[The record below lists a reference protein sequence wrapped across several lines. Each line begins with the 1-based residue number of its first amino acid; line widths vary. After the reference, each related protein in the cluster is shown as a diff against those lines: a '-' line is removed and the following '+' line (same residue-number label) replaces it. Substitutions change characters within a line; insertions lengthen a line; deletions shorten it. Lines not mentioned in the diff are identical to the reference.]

1 MKPSLALS
9 LATASLWHRRRILL
23 LVTLTLTLSVS
34 LLLGVQYL
42 RTEVRQS
49 FNSAVSGT
57 DLIIGARSGELNL
70 LLYSVFHI
78 GHATNNLGWNS
89 FQELA
94 GDDRIDWLIPLS
106 LGDSYRGHRVVGT
119 DRRFLD
125 YYQYGDDQPLQLV
138 KGQWFSDVFEVV
150 LGAQV
155 ARTLGHRT
163 GDEIVLSHGGGR
175 TSFVKHDQHP
185 FRVSGV
191 LAATGTPVDRGVY
204 VSLEGLE
211 AIHIGWEAGVPAP
224 GRTLSADAAR
234 IRELT
239 PDTITAALAGIKRPI
254 LTFQVQRDINQYAGE
269 PLSAILPG
277 VALAQLWQVLGQFEL
292 LLMGITA
299 FVVVISLTGLV
310 TVLLTLQTH
319 RHQEIAVLR
328 ANGASPSL
336 IASLYLLECTGL
348 AVTATALATG
358 LWYLALL
365 AVAPWL
371 LDTFGLAINLRPLTG
386 VESLLLLSVPLSGLV
401 VGSIPA
407 FQAWRL
413 GNRPSGWGA
422 E

>member
-1 MKPSLALS
+1 M
-9 LATASLWHRRRILL
+9 
-23 LVTLTLTLSVS
+23 
-34 LLLGVQYL
+34 
-42 RTEVRQS
+42 
-49 FNSAVSGT
+49 
-57 DLIIGARSGELNL
+57 
-70 LLYSVFHI
+70 
-78 GHATNNLGWNS
+78 
-89 FQELA
+89 
-94 GDDRIDWLIPLS
+94 
-106 LGDSYRGHRVVGT
+106 
-119 DRRFLD
+119 
-125 YYQYGDDQPLQLV
+125 
-138 KGQWFSDVFEVV
+138 
-150 LGAQV
+150 
-155 ARTLGHRT
+155 
-163 GDEIVLSHGGGR
+163 
-175 TSFVKHDQHP
+175 KHDQHP

-239 PDTITAALAGIKRPI
+239 PDTITAALAGIKRQI

-348 AVTATALATG
+348 AVTATVLATG
-358 LWYLALL
+358 LWYLVLL
-365 AVAPWL
+365 AVTPWL
-371 LDTFGLAINLRPLTG
+371 LDTFGLAINLRHSPGWRACSCSRYPWLDWW
-386 VESLLLLSVPLSGLV
+386 SVPY
-401 VGSIPA
+401 
-407 FQAWRL
+407 
-413 GNRPSGWGA
+413 RPSRPGASATGRPVGRQNNFAGEYRRPGWDA
-422 E
+422 SHTKMTDWQIDPFR